1 MLVTFSASASVS
13 RSWIEMRRPNAT
25 MMSDEMV
32 M

>member
-1 MLVTFSASASVS
+1 MVVALSASASVI
-13 RSWIEMRRPNAT
+13 RSWIEIRRPNAT